1 MVVQHESEDSD
12 DPSDACYRLEQMSI
26 IAVNNLSDI
35 FIYYTATVFSDP
47 NEEEEGH
54 RFTLLAFLWLNLL
67 KLLLEYA
74 EKGNALDMHGL
85 VVCAQDNIKRVL
97 DFLIQQK
104 IMREGG
110 EDPEMHK
117 LWNKSW
123 DTIGVFFKDM
133 KSSVVGASA
142 PAMTL
147 QAVKVSETVVESP
160 QVHEPNLAI
169 GNISSV

>member
-1 MVVQHESEDSD
+1 
-12 DPSDACYRLEQMSI
+12 MSI

-35 FIYYTATVFSDP
+35 FIYYIATVYSDLEDP
-47 NEEEEGH
+47 EGQK
-54 RFTLLAFLWLNLL
+54 FTLLAFLWLNLL

-74 EKGNALDMHGL
+74 EKGNAIEMHGL
-85 VVCAQDNIKRVL
+85 VVCSQDNIKRVL

-104 IMREGG
+104 IMRDATLS

-123 DTIGVFFKDM
+123 DTIGAFFKDM
-133 KSSVVGASA
+133 KSSVVGPNGTSA
-142 PAMTL
+142 PAV
-147 QAVKVSETVVESP
+147 ASEKEVKVAIKISEPVVESP
-160 QVHEPNLAI
+160 QVHESEPHQAI